1 VAIVERYGLKFTNP
15 KDDLDI
21 EMECIRRGGRFP
33 VRNTMGGMGLPFHYE
48 RMRRIL
54 WPKLDGDHNGQRWH
68 TLCKNEILKNKVTV
82 LMGPGSS
89 GKTHEASWIYLCEY
103 FCFPEETCVLVS
115 STDIRGL
122 RLRVWGEMTMLWEK
136 AIERCPRLPGYILDS
151 RIAITTDRLEDGDF
165 SDRSARDMRKGI
177 IGIPTIQGGKFI
189 GLAKWQGIKQKRVRL
204 IADEASVMGPSFLSA
219 FANLNKNEDFKAI
232 VIGNPQDPMD
242 PLGKAA
248 EPIDG
253 WSGHLEPKKTD
264 VWKTRF
270 MNGTCV
276 NLIGT
281 DSPNF
286 DFPPNEPTRFKYLIS
301 KEKIADTLSFFA
313 KDSIEYYS
321 QCIGSMKI
329 GTMDYR
335 VITRDLCRT
344 FGALEG
350 VIWEGEDT
358 VKVCGLDAS
367 YGGDRCVCGYI
378 EFGKDID
385 GHVVISVGPPQIVP
399 IIVDP
404 ENIPETQIAIW
415 VKDYCTSHDI
425 PPENFFHDSTGRGT
439 LGTALGRIW
448 SNDCNPVEFGG
459 APTNR
464 IVSMDLYVFDPA
476 TQQRRLKRCD
486 EHYDRFV
493 SELWYQVRYVIESRQ
508 MRNFPEEV
516 MDEMC
521 MRIWE
526 KLKNNRTSVETKEVM
541 KKRVGRSP
549 DLGDWLAICVEG
561 ARRLGFQIQKLPN
574 KSAEPEQEQWLENEL
589 AKHRSFM
596 QKHELSSR

>member
-33 VRNTMGGMGLPFHYE
+33 VQNTMGGMGLPFHYE

-459 APTNR
+459 AATNR
-464 IVSMDLYVFDPA
+464 IVSMDLYVFDPE
-476 TQQRRLKRCD
+476 TQQRRLKRCN